1 MASTIRQAKITPYA
15 TFLPNERV
23 ASAEVYQGAF
33 ERHHRRIYTL
43 AFWMTDNEMTA
54 EGLMRNV
61 FCRAF
66 AQGADPSAEVIDQAL
81 MTELRELMPLGGLT
95 LDEGTCVEATA
106 IRRSV
111 LRVHLERAVMQ
122 LPATERLI
130 FLLHDAESYDHARIA
145 RMLGLCE
152 DESRY
157 GLHQAR
163 LRIRGLLSEM
173 IR

>member
-1 MASTIRQAKITPYA
+1 
-15 TFLPNERV
+15 
-23 ASAEVYQGAF
+23 
-33 ERHHRRIYTL
+33 
-43 AFWMTDNEMTA
+43 MTA

-66 AQGADPSAEVIDQAL
+66 ACSPDPSTEVMDQAL
-81 MTELRELMPLGGLT
+81 MTELRELMPLGALT
-95 LDEGTCVEATA
+95 LDEGTCVEAPS
-106 IRRSV
+106 IRHNV

-122 LPATERLI
+122 LPPTERLI

-163 LRIRGLLSEM
+163 LRIRSLVSAM
-173 IR
+173 SR